1 MNAGLPNDRGADSAW
16 DEVARIANRE
26 TTRLERNY
34 LSPKARQASAL
45 RPQHHRLRSTGQ
57 FPGEAPNCSPHSSN
71 ELAFKIL
78 DEQFFRRINPG
89 NAPSAERYCVKRIR
103 HHQTFFSAALA

>member
-1 MNAGLPNDRGADSAW
+1 MNAGLPNDREADSGW
-16 DEVARIANRE
+16 DEVGRIANTE
-26 TTRLERNY
+26 TRRPERNN

-45 RPQHHRLRSTGQ
+45 LPQRHRLRSSGQ
-57 FPGEAPNCSPHSSN
+57 FPGEAPKCSLHSSN

-89 NAPSAERYCVKRIR
+89 NTPSAKRYCGKRIL
-103 HHQTFFSAALA
+103 HH

>member
-26 TTRLERNY
+26 TTRPGRNY
-34 LSPKARQASAL
+34 LSPKARQATAL
-45 RPQHHRLRSTGQ
+45 RPRHRLRSAGQ
-57 FPGEAPNCSPHSSN
+57 FPGEAPKCSPHSSN

-78 DEQFFRRINPG
+78 DKQFLRRIDPG
-89 NAPSAERYCVKRIR
+89 NAPSAERYCGKRIL